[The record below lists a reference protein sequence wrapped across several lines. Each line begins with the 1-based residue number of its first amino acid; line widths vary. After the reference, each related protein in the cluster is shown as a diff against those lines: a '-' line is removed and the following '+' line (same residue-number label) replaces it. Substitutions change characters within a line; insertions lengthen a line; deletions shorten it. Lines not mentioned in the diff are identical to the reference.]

1 MATKRHVA
9 HVTLEALTPLKVGSQ
24 SVDFLQDSPVQKD
37 WNNLPMILGSSIA
50 GVLRVKFQDKFK
62 DKTDDIFGKENGSKI
77 IISNALLL
85 DKTAKVCETL
95 LLEKDDFLSLFEN
108 LPLREHTAIN
118 EKGLAIDRSKFNEEV
133 VFKGSKFKFSIEL
146 VEDDKESFNDILS
159 LLIDDDFRL
168 GGGSSKGFGEFE
180 IKRIRY
186 GYLDVSEYSSSLNFE
201 LKNVYS
207 NKTQDLEL
215 KNVYQKQSQTGQK
228 LTKYELNITPDNFF
242 MFGSG
247 FGDSDADM
255 TPVFEQTISYDT
267 SSISNPKVLIPASSI
282 KGALLHRTL
291 YHICKLEGITVD
303 KSLEEALREAK
314 KRKDIKDLKDLVVPL
329 FGEAKNTDKKGKKG
343 NILMS
348 DCFKANDAQ
357 TKIFDHVAIDRF
369 TGGAMDGMLF
379 QEKTIAKDKDSY
391 LIKISIKNEQ
401 NIGENLIKA
410 FENAL
415 LDVTLGR
422 LPLGGATTKG
432 HGIFSGKV
440 LKNGTELKESK

>member
-1 MATKRHVA
+1 M
-9 HVTLEALTPLKVGSQ
+9 
-24 SVDFLQDSPVQKD
+24 
-37 WNNLPMILGSSIA
+37 
-50 GVLRVKFQDKFK
+50 
-62 DKTDDIFGKENGSKI
+62 
-77 IISNALLL
+77 
-85 DKTAKVCETL
+85 
-95 LLEKDDFLSLFEN
+95 
-108 LPLREHTAIN
+108 
-118 EKGLAIDRSKFNEEV
+118 
-133 VFKGSKFKFSIEL
+133 
-146 VEDDKESFNDILS
+146 
-159 LLIDDDFRL
+159 
-168 GGGSSKGFGEFE
+168 
-180 IKRIRY
+180 IRY
-186 GYLDVSEYSSSLNFE
+186 QLHFKS
-201 LKNVYS
+201 
-207 NKTQDLEL
+207 
-215 KNVYQKQSQTGQK
+215 
-228 LTKYELNITPDNFF
+228 
-242 MFGSG
+242 
-247 FGDSDADM
+247 
-255 TPVFEQTISYDT
+255 
-267 SSISNPKVLIPASSI
+267 KVLIPASSI